1 MKVTKL
7 PRGAVSIM
15 GKVYTTTEIDN
26 LVYAHIERWKP
37 FGSTFAGM
45 CGAIPMHSTK
55 TFSDRVIDR
64 SLQRMRRAGKI
75 WFDLKFRNW
84 KTVASKP

>member
-7 PRGAVSIM
+7 PRGAVSLM
-15 GKVYTTTEIDN
+15 GKVYPTTEIDR
-26 LVYAHIERWKP
+26 LVYAYIDRWKP
-37 FGSTFAGM
+37 FGCTLAGM
-45 CGAIPMHSTK
+45 SGAIPMHSTK

-64 SLQRMRRAGKI
+64 SLQRMHRAGKI